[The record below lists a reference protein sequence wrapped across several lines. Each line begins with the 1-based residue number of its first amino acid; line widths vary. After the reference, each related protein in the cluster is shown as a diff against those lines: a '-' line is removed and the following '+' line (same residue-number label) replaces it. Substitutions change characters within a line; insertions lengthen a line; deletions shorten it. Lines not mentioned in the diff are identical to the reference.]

1 MNKDTEHVS
10 KDERGE
16 REKRY
21 WKGNTQYTQTRKESG
36 QMIKHVSIKIYKNV
50 RPSSIIL
57 QLS

>member
-1 MNKDTEHVS
+1 MS

-36 QMIKHVSIKIYKNV
+36 QKIKHVSIKIYKNV